1 MYSLN
6 SYAKKKKMFYQENNK
21 TLYRG
26 VKLPY
31 SSLLL
36 YERAKGKIVLFSSF
50 TSASESIFCAKRFC
64 GRENS
69 KELYEANCLF
79 SVILLINNKWE
90 NKWIS
95 NGINIQKESKY
106 KKEKEILFQPFSF
119 YLLKDVNINLENY
132 TADIYLD
139 TIGKTEILEEK
150 LKDNIDIEYNY
161 SKNIIEI
168 KE

>member
-6 SYAKKKKMFYQENNK
+6 SYSKEKNMFFQENNK
-21 TLYRG
+21 TVYRG

-50 TSASESIFCAKRFC
+50 TSASRSIFCEKRFC

-79 SVILLINNKWE
+79 SVILLMDFKW
-90 NKWIS
+90 
-95 NGINIQKESKY
+95 Y
-106 KKEKEILFQPFSF
+106 
-119 YLLKDVNINLENY
+119 
-132 TADIYLD
+132 
-139 TIGKTEILEEK
+139 
-150 LKDNIDIEYNY
+150 
-161 SKNIIEI
+161 
-168 KE
+168 